1 MRRRDHEAAQRFA
14 DRRKR
19 ESDAPRLAVSVPRL
33 QSLRLEV
40 EERRSG
46 ISTAESAHI
55 RRIVVASAPALFVLP
70 CHDPRCKDGGHDV
83 THLVMHALRTGQL
96 QFEGE
101 DSCPGVIG
109 TSSCQ
114 RILRY
119 VGVAEY
125 RD

>member
-1 MRRRDHEAAQRFA
+1 MRRRDHEAALRFA
-14 DRRKR
+14 ERRQR
-19 ESDAPRLAVSVPRL
+19 ETDAPRLAATVPRL

-46 ISTAESAHI
+46 ISAAETAHI
-55 RRIVVASAPALFVLP
+55 RRFVVASAPALFVLP
-70 CHDPRCKDGGHDV
+70 CHDPRCKNGGHDV
-83 THLVMHALRTGQL
+83 THLIMHALRSGQR

-109 TSSCQ
+109 SSSCQ